1 MYTIIDLGQLAQY
14 GLTYWLPL
22 ASACNVAQGGA
33 ALAVALKTRDRK
45 LKSVAFPA
53 ALSACMG
60 ITEPAIFGVNLRFFR
75 PFLCGSI
82 GGACGALYASIVG
95 LGATGTGVTGIFG
108 ILLHLHRPVQY
119 IITMLIAAG
128 AAFVLTWLF
137 GLPADKKTDAR
148 KAPEEAPK
156 ADAEAAL
163 AAQTGTIVLPAPQ
176 TGMVTSLTDTGD
188 ETFASEVLGRG
199 VAIEPDEGKVVA
211 PCDGVVETLMG
222 HAVGLSCA
230 NGAELLIHVGVDT
243 VKLEGKHFTSH
254 VTEGQAVKAG
264 DTLLT
269 FDIPAIRAAGFPVI
283 TPVIVTNADDFQAID
298 PVSGTV
304 RAMDCLMTLTR

>member
-1 MYTIIDLGQLAQY
+1 
-14 GLTYWLPL
+14 
-22 ASACNVAQGGA
+22 
-33 ALAVALKTRDRK
+33 
-45 LKSVAFPA
+45 
-53 ALSACMG
+53 
-60 ITEPAIFGVNLRFFR
+60 
-75 PFLCGSI
+75 
-82 GGACGALYASIVG
+82 
-95 LGATGTGVTGIFG
+95 
-108 ILLHLHRPVQY
+108 
-119 IITMLIAAG
+119 
-128 AAFVLTWLF
+128 
-137 GLPADKKTDAR
+137 
-148 KAPEEAPK
+148 
-156 ADAEAAL
+156 
-163 AAQTGTIVLPAPQ
+163 
-176 TGMVTSLTDTGD
+176 
-188 ETFASEVLGRG
+188 
-199 VAIEPDEGKVVA
+199 
-211 PCDGVVETLMG
+211 MG